1 MILNNNISN
10 LLKTHFGYDQFRPLQ
25 EKIINNVLAGKD
37 TLVLMPTGGGKSLC
51 YQLPALKFSG
61 ITLVISPLIAL
72 MKDQVDSLQANG
84 IKAEFIN
91 STLPYDEIE
100 RIQMRAQEG
109 KVKILYLAPER
120 LSLGH
125 FKEFLKSIEVSFV
138 AIDEAHCISEW
149 GHDFRP
155 DYRNLKSLRKIF
167 PGVPIMALTATATK
181 RVRKDIVDQLG
192 LKNGQSFMASFNR
205 PNLNYIV
212 KSKDRAFENLTLLLE
227 KYKGESVIIYCFS
240 RKNTE
245 DLAEDLRYEGF
256 KASAYHAGLEQ
267 NERREVQNKFIKD
280 EIDIIVATIAFG
292 MGIDKPD
299 IRLIV
304 HHNLPKTL
312 EGYYQETGRAGR
324 DSLPSECVL
333 FYSYGDKAKQG
344 YFISQIQDKKE
355 QQNAYEKL
363 GQVIDFCE
371 LVTCRRKYLMEYFG
385 EKWEKDNCSG
395 CDSCLNPRAEF
406 DATEITQKILS
417 AVIRTEQ
424 YFGVSHIIRILT
436 GSRSKKI
443 RDFNHD
449 TLSVYN
455 IVNDYSRSELRDI
468 ISQLI
473 KRELL
478 VQDVSKYPVL
488 KMTNKGY
495 QFLKDREKIN
505 LAKSNEKEIESSKV
519 KESLRYSEELF
530 ENLRALRKKLAD
542 EKGLPPFIIF
552 SDIALQEMAY
562 YLPQNKDSFAK
573 ISGVGKEKLSQY
585 SDRFLKIIIKFAKDY
600 NLEEETNSKFKSKTK
615 NRAVRRSGSTYNET
629 KKMILKQLSIT
640 EIAKRRG
647 ITESTVL
654 NHLEKIINA
663 GDKIDIEYLKPN
675 KKHLNKIQEAFRKSE
690 QLNLSPVKETLG
702 EKYSYDELRIARL
715 FLF

>member
-1 MILNNNISN
+1 MLN

-25 EKIINNVLAGKD
+25 EKIINNVLAKRD

-84 IKAEFIN
+84 VSAEFVN

-109 KVKILYLAPER
+109 KIKILYLAPER
-120 LSLGH
+120 LSLGQ
-125 FKEFLKSIEVSFV
+125 FGEFLKSIEVSLI

-155 DYRNLKSLRKIF
+155 DYRSLKNLRNIF
-167 PGVPIMALTATATK
+167 PEVPMMALTATATK
-181 RVRKDIVDQLG
+181 RVRKDIIEQLE

-205 PNLNYIV
+205 PNLTYIV
-212 KSKDRAFENLTLLLE
+212 KPKDRAFENLAILLE

-245 DLAEDLRYEGF
+245 NLAEDLRYEGF
-256 KASAYHAGLEQ
+256 KAAAYHAGLEQ
-267 NERREVQNKFIKD
+267 NERREVQDKFIKD

-299 IRLIV
+299 IRLVV

-324 DSLPSECVL
+324 DGLPSECVL

-344 YFISQIQDKKE
+344 YFISQIEDKVE
-355 QQNAYEKL
+355 QQNAYAKL
-363 GQVIDFCE
+363 TQVIDFCE
-371 LVTCRRKYLMEYFG
+371 LATCKRKYLMEYFG
-385 EKWEKDNCSG
+385 ETWKKDNCKG
-395 CDSCLNPRAEF
+395 CDSCLTPRAEF

-424 YFGVSHIIRILT
+424 YFGSSHIIMILT
-436 GSRSKKI
+436 GSKSKKI

-449 TLSVYN
+449 TLTVYG
-455 IVNDYSRSELRDI
+455 IVNDFSRAELRDI

-478 VQDVSKYPVL
+478 MQEVSKYPIL

-495 QFLKDREKIN
+495 LFLKNRENIN
-505 LAKSNEKEIESSKV
+505 LAKSSETDIETSKQEK
-519 KESLRYSEELF
+519 SLRYNEELF
-530 ENLRALRKKLAD
+530 ENLRTLRKKLAD
-542 EKGLPPFIIF
+542 EKGVPPFIIF
-552 SDIALQEMAY
+552 SDVALQEMAC
-562 YLPQNKDSFAK
+562 YLPQSMDSFAK
-573 ISGVGKEKLSQY
+573 ISGVGKEKLAQFGEK
-585 SDRFLKIIIKFAKDY
+585 FLKIIIKFTKE
-600 NLEEETNSKFKSKTK
+600 NKLEEKTISKFKTRTK

-629 KKMILKQLSIT
+629 KKMILEKMSIA
-640 EIAKRRG
+640 EVAKSRG
-647 ITESTVL
+647 ITEGTVL
-654 NHLEKIINA
+654 SHLEKLINT
-663 GDKIDIEYLKPN
+663 GEQVDIEYLKPDRRR
-675 KKHLNKIQEAFRKSE
+675 LDKIQEAFRKSE
-690 QLNLSPVKETLG
+690 QLNLSPVKEILG
-702 EKYSYDELRIARL
+702 EKYSYDELRLARL